1 MSLRT
6 RVKKGVATLAAI
18 ACMTLPAPAFAQV
31 TNPPAPPTPPAVSDE
46 ATAPGTVV
54 SSTPLRFGNG
64 SRFVYT
70 TTDHLGRVA
79 YAGGLVLEPSAPWP
93 GPGPVPTIAFAPG
106 TRGDGDACANSNSII
121 GTFDPLTGAVGTNYE
136 SPIHIAASLSGI
148 RVVVTDYI
156 GVGTP
161 SVPGYTVSDE
171 EGNALIDAARA
182 AFHLRQLPSD
192 SPLGFYGYSQG
203 GGAAAAAA
211 EQVGEYAP
219 ELNVKGTYSG
229 AAPANLLE
237 VMPAI
242 DGSSISGVL
251 GMSTNGYMDR
261 YPEIRKVVDE
271 KFNARGKQLLQEAK
285 TSCVA
290 DLSLRWAFTDT
301 RTLTT
306 TGESF
311 PEVAWRSPEFRNALL
326 EQRLG
331 QKKPTSPI
339 LVNSGNADDAIPNE
353 QVRQMARDYCEL
365 GATVDFNANLT
376 PYVPGKWV
384 LNHMGPT
391 YSDAPLSINWLI
403 DRFKDIPAPSDCGNI

>member
-6 RVKKGVATLAAI
+6 RVKKGVATLSVL

-31 TNPPAPPTPPAVSDE
+31 TTPPAPPAASDE

-79 YAGGLVLEPSAPWP
+79 YAGGLVLEPSVPWP

-121 GTFDPLTGAVGTNYE
+121 GSFDPLTGAVGTNYE

-161 SVPGYTVSDE
+161 SVPGYTVTDE
-171 EGNALIDAARA
+171 EGTALIDAARA
-182 AFHLRQLPSD
+182 AFHLRGLPAD

-211 EQVGEYAP
+211 EQVDEYAP

-229 AAPANLLE
+229 AAPANFLE

-242 DGSSISGVL
+242 DGSAISGVL

-311 PEVAWRSPEFRNALL
+311 PEVAWRSPEFRSALQ

-376 PYVPGKWV
+376 PLVPGKWV

-391 YSDAPLSINWLI
+391 YGDAPLSVNWLI
-403 DRFKDIPAPSDCGNI
+403 DRFQGVPAPSDCGAI

>member
-1 MSLRT
+1 MNLRLQL
-6 RVKKGVATLAAI
+6 KKGAAVLAAL
-18 ACMTLPAPAFAQV
+18 ACVFVPTCASAEAI
-31 TNPPAPPTPPAVSDE
+31 APPVASEKV
-46 ATAPGTVV
+46 APGTVV
-54 SSTPLRFGNG
+54 SSTPLRYGNG
-64 SRFVYT
+64 FRFVYT
-70 TTDHLGRVA
+70 TTDHNGRTA
-79 YAGGLVLEPSAPWP
+79 YSGGMVLEPSAPWP

-106 TRGDGDACANSNSII
+106 TRGDGDACANSNSLI
-121 GTFDPLTGAVGTNYE
+121 GTFDPLTGALGTNYE

-161 SVPGYTVSDE
+161 GVPGYTVTDE

-182 AFHLRQLPSD
+182 AFRLRGLPAD
-192 SPLGFYGYSQG
+192 SPLGFHGYSQG

-211 EQVGEYAP
+211 ERVSTYAP

-229 AAPANLLE
+229 AAPANLLA

-242 DGSSISGVL
+242 DTSAIAGVL

-271 KFNARGKQLLQEAK
+271 KFNERGKQLLREAK

-311 PEVAWRSPEFRNALL
+311 PELAWGSPEFRNALQQ
-326 EQRLG
+326 QRLG
-331 QKKPTSPI
+331 QMKPTAPI
-339 LVNSGNADDAIPNE
+339 LVNSGNTDDAIPNE

-376 PYVPGKWV
+376 PLVPGKLV
-384 LNHMGPT
+384 LNHIGPT
-391 YSDAPLSINWLI
+391 FGDAPLSINWLI
-403 DRFKDIPAPSDCGNI
+403 DRFKGLPAPSDCGQI

>member
-1 MSLRT
+1 MNHRFRHRIFTSL
-6 RVKKGVATLAAI
+6 ATSFALLAGITVSAPL
-18 ACMTLPAPAFAQV
+18 ATAAVTTPATQ
-31 TNPPAPPTPPAVSDE
+31 TTP
-46 ATAPGTVV
+46 APGTVV

-64 SRFVYT
+64 SRFVYVT
-70 TTDHLGRVA
+70 RDHNGTVA
-79 YAGGLVLEPSAPWP
+79 YAGGLVMEPSAPWP

-136 SPIHIAASLSGI
+136 SPLHIAASLSGV

-161 SVPGYTVSDE
+161 GAPGYTVSDE
-171 EGNALIDAARA
+171 EGFALIDAARA
-182 AFHLRQLPSD
+182 AFKLRGLPVD
-192 SPLGFYGYSQG
+192 SPLGFHGYSQG

-211 EQVGEYAP
+211 EQVGTYAP

-229 AAPANLLE
+229 AAPADLLK

-242 DGSSISGVL
+242 DGSAIAGVL
-251 GMSTNGYMDR
+251 GYSTNGYMDR

-271 KFNARGKQLLQEAK
+271 NFNARGKQLLREAQ

-311 PEVAWRSPEFRNALL
+311 PELAMRAPEFRNALL
-326 EQRLG
+326 QQRLG
-331 QKKPTSPI
+331 QRTPTAPI

-353 QVRQMARDYCEL
+353 QVRQMARDYCER

-376 PYVPGKWV
+376 PLVPGKWV
-384 LNHMGPT
+384 LNHIGPT
-391 YSDAPLSINWLI
+391 YGDAPLSISWLI
-403 DRFKDIPAPSDCGNI
+403 DRFKGIESPNDCGHI

>member
-6 RVKKGVATLAAI
+6 RVKKGMAALAAL

-31 TNPPAPPTPPAVSDE
+31 TDPPAPPAASDE

-121 GTFDPLTGAVGTNYE
+121 GTFDPLTGALGTNYE

-161 SVPGYTVSDE
+161 SVPGYTVTDE
-171 EGNALIDAARA
+171 EGTALIDAARA
-182 AFHLRQLPSD
+182 AFHLRELPAD

-219 ELNVKGTYSG
+219 ELNVKGIYSG

-242 DGSSISGVL
+242 DGSSIAGVL

-285 TSCVA
+285 TSCIA
-290 DLSLRWAFTDT
+290 DLSLRWAFTDS
-301 RTLTT
+301 RMLTT
-306 TGESF
+306 SGESF

-331 QKKPTSPI
+331 QKKPSAPI
-339 LVNSGNADDAIPNE
+339 LVNSGNGDDVIPNE

-376 PYVPGKWV
+376 PLVPGKWA
-384 LNHMGPT
+384 LNHIGPT
-391 YSDAPLSINWLI
+391 YGDAPLSINWLI
-403 DRFKDIPAPSDCGNI
+403 DRFNDVPSPSACGRI